1 MPFNFKDQAFEASQG
16 RRNKKK
22 GFFSFM
28 NNGYLN
34 KLYIAMVG
42 LPARGKSTVAAKLK
56 EGLKKENIKVRIFNN
71 GDLRRKLLSEDSSR
85 PDFYNP
91 ENKANAEQREHIAL
105 TNINNASR
113 YLQGDGQVA
122 VLDAT
127 NVSLKR
133 RRTIQNILTDHPIL
147 FVECINNDEE
157 ILKASITKKTEQ
169 PEFSRMDFQ
178 EAFDGFKKRIRYY
191 EHIAQPLQEE
201 RNYYVLDSLNNQI
214 LGERMNDNIFCNV
227 QVRDLLVSDWVKN
240 LFLVRHGES
249 YFNLENRIGGDSE
262 LTPNGWYQAQALA
275 AHFKQT
281 NIPNIYTSTKK
292 RTVQTARPISEMQ
305 KNAQVMQLKEFNEIN
320 AGNCEYMS
328 YDEIRR
334 EKPEVFYSRTKDKYN
349 YIYPEGEGYVTLKHR
364 VDRGLKKAIYLSG
377 NASYI
382 MIIGHQAVNRMILAH
397 FLYRRKED
405 VPYIY
410 TPQDRYFHIVSTQS
424 KKLFEL
430 KRY

>member
-1 MPFNFKDQAFEASQG
+1 MQQNYF
-16 RRNKKK
+16 
-22 GFFSFM
+22 
-28 NNGYLN
+28 N

-42 LPARGKSTVAAKLK
+42 LPARGKSTVAAKLR
-56 EGLKKENIKVRIFNN
+56 EGLRKEHIKVRIFNN
-71 GDLRRKLLSEDSSR
+71 GDLRRRLLCESSSR

-91 ENKANAEQREHIAL
+91 DNRVNAEQREQIAI
-105 TNINNASR
+105 TNIKNASK
-113 YLQGDGQVA
+113 YLQSDGQVA

-133 RRTIQNILTDHPIL
+133 RRTIQRLLTDHPVL
-147 FVECINNDEE
+147 FVECINNDQE

-169 PEFSRMDFQ
+169 PEFAKLDFH
-178 EAFDGFKKRIRYY
+178 EAFESFNKRIQYY
-191 EHIAQPLQEE
+191 EFITQPLGEE

-214 LGERMNDNIFCNV
+214 LEEKISENIFCNV
-227 QVRDLLVSDWVKN
+227 QIRDLLVSDWVKN

-262 LTPNGWYQAQALA
+262 LTPTGWEQAGALA
-275 AHFKQT
+275 EHFKQT

-292 RTVQTARPISEMQ
+292 RTIQTAIPISGMQ
-305 KNAQVMQLKEFNEIN
+305 KNTEVMQLKEFSEIH
-320 AGNCEYMS
+320 AGICEFMS

-377 NASYI
+377 NATYI

>member
-1 MPFNFKDQAFEASQG
+1 MS
-16 RRNKKK
+16 
-22 GFFSFM
+22 
-28 NNGYLN
+28 NGYLD
-34 KLYIAMVG
+34 KLYIAMAG

-71 GDLRRKLLSEDSSR
+71 GDLRRKLLSENSSR

-91 ENKANAEQREHIAL
+91 DNQANAEQREQIAL
-105 TNINNASR
+105 TNIKNASK

-122 VLDAT
+122 ILDAT

-133 RRTIQNILTDHPIL
+133 RRTIQGMLTDHPVL
-147 FVECINNDEE
+147 FVECINNYEE

-169 PEFSRMDFQ
+169 PEFAKLDFQ
-178 EAFDGFKKRIRYY
+178 EAFDSFRKRIQYY
-191 EHIAQPLQEE
+191 EYIAEPLQEE

-214 LGERMNDNIFCNV
+214 LEEKIADHVFCNV
-227 QVRDLLVSDWVKN
+227 QIRDLLVSDWVKN

-262 LTPNGWYQAQALA
+262 LTPNGWAQAEALA
-275 AHFKQT
+275 NHFKQT
-281 NIPNIYTSTKK
+281 NIPNIYTSSKK
-292 RTVQTARPISEMQ
+292 RTVQTASPISKMQ
-305 KNAQVMQLKEFNEIN
+305 KNPQVMQLSDFNEIN
-320 AGNCEYMS
+320 AGICEYMS
-328 YDEIRR
+328 YEEIRR
-334 EKPEVFYSRTKDKYN
+334 DKPEVFYSRTKDKYN

-377 NASYI
+377 NATYI